1 MKAIFKYIAVAASAI
16 ALYSCQDEH
25 SDINPANR
33 PTASDIQVD
42 FEMSD
47 SNNVVFNLLNEG
59 CTPIWYFDDGS
70 QSTVNGFK
78 KQFPIA
84 GTYTVEIKMYNN
96 NGICDGSITKELTFT
111 KSFANFDKEI
121 AKLTGGNDEIKVWQI
136 AKDQKGHLACGD
148 SPENPTGWWTAQPG
162 DKDATGLYDD
172 QLIFK
177 KDGTYIY
184 SPGKDGLSYI
194 NKGTTVFG
202 QKETDEDYD
211 VANEE
216 IQGTWMFEYRNSE
229 LYLILSPH
237 TILGYLT
244 SDAQWEAPEF
254 VVKQISDKKINLR
267 WDGEGISWQYILAP
281 LSQEPQ
287 IENLWN
293 NELEKIETY
302 YNPGW
307 SADISEQLV
316 ATQKGEVFNVSAPI
330 ATSDKWQAQVKLFTQ
345 IGSSADKNYDFIVVF
360 TPNADHDNVT
370 VKLTDSENDKNYL
383 FDKTVSIKAGV
394 PNPIKITGVKGVDA
408 KKLTLVFDFG
418 WNPENFETE
427 ISDITFGEHVG
438 DIEEDAKWVYNAEG
452 DLTKDAEYQTST
464 YYSHTDN
471 WIEMTTNVLTNN
483 NDGTWTYKLPDA
495 TDMQWQAQLAY
506 VSQIVASANKKYD
519 FHVKLRSTT
528 DVEGVTIKVTDT
540 KSDKLTLV
548 EKRVDLEAGVEY
560 EFIAN
565 GVEGQDIPVETKINQ
580 DQSETTGAVKFVFD
594 FGGNPANTEIT
605 LSEMILQES
614 K

>member
-1 MKAIFKYIAVAASAI
+1 MKAIFKYIAVAVSAI
-16 ALYSCQDEH
+16 VLYSCVDEH

-42 FEMSD
+42 FEMTD

-59 CTPIWYFDDGS
+59 CTPIWYFEDGT
-70 QSTVNGFK
+70 QSTINGFK

-111 KSFANFDKEI
+111 ETFVNFDKDI
-121 AKLTGGNDEIKVWQI
+121 AKLTGGNAGIKVWQI

-148 SPENPTGWWTAQPG
+148 SPKNVTGWYSANAG
-162 DKDATGLYDD
+162 DKEAYGLYDD
-172 QLIFK
+172 QLIFE
-177 KDGTYIY
+177 KDGTYTY
-184 SPGKDGLSYI
+184 NPGKDGLSYI
-194 NKGTTVFG
+194 NKGTSVFG
-202 QKETDEDYD
+202 KKEVEDDYD

-216 IQGTWMFEYRNSE
+216 IKGTWKFEYRGPT
-229 LYLILSPH
+229 LYLVLSPH
-237 TILGYLT
+237 TILGYLA

-254 VVKQISDKKINLR
+254 VVDQISDKKITLR

-281 LSQEPQ
+281 LSEEAQ

-293 NELEKIETY
+293 NDLENIETF

-307 SADISEQLV
+307 ENEISEQLV
-316 ATQKGEVFNVSAPI
+316 ATQKGDVFNVTAPI
-330 ATSDKWQAQVKLFTQ
+330 ATTDKWQAQVKLFSQ

-360 TPNADHDNVT
+360 TPNADHNNVT
-370 VKLTDSENDKNYL
+370 VKLTDTEDDESYL
-383 FDKTVSIKAGV
+383 FAETVSIKAGI
-394 PNPIKITGVKGVDA
+394 PNTVKFTGVKGIDA
-408 KKLTLVFDFG
+408 NKLTLVFDFG

-438 DIEEDAKWVYNAEG
+438 AIEEDAKWVYNAEG

-483 NDGTWTYKLPDA
+483 NGTWTYKLPDA

-506 VSQIVASANKKYD
+506 ISQIVTSANKKYD
-519 FHVKLRSTT
+519 FHVKLTSTT
-528 DVEGVTIKVTDT
+528 DVNGVTIKVTDNKT
-540 KSDKLTLV
+540 DKITLV

>member
-70 QSTVNGFK
+70 QSTVNGLK

-254 VVKQISDKKINLR
+254 VVNQISDKKINLR

-287 IENLWN
+287 IE
-293 NELEKIETY
+293 
-302 YNPGW
+302 
-307 SADISEQLV
+307 
-316 ATQKGEVFNVSAPI
+316 
-330 ATSDKWQAQVKLFTQ
+330 
-345 IGSSADKNYDFIVVF
+345 
-360 TPNADHDNVT
+360 
-370 VKLTDSENDKNYL
+370 
-383 FDKTVSIKAGV
+383 
-394 PNPIKITGVKGVDA
+394 
-408 KKLTLVFDFG
+408 
-418 WNPENFETE
+418 
-427 ISDITFGEHVG
+427 
-438 DIEEDAKWVYNAEG
+438 EDAKWVYNAEG

-464 YYSHTDN
+464 FYAHTDN

-565 GVEGQDIPVETKINQ
+565 GVEGQDIPVETKTNQ